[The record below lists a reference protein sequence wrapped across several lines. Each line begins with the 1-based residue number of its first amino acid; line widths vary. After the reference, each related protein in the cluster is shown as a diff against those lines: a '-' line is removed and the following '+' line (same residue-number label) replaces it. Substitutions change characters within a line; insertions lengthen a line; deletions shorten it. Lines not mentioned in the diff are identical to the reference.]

1 MKILA
6 IADEESKYL
15 WDYYEKEKLEDV
27 DLILS
32 AGDLKPE
39 YLSFLTTMY
48 AIPVLYVHGNHD
60 GKYAVKPPEGCICI
74 EDDIYVHNGIRI
86 LGLGG
91 AMRYHGGGNQYTD
104 AEMKARVRK
113 LWMKILW
120 HRGFDVLLTHA
131 PAYQI
136 NDGRDLPH
144 QGFQEFV
151 RLMEKYEPRFFVH
164 GHVHMSYGRNYKR
177 YDKYENTH
185 IINAYERCIF
195 EYEDENLRE
204 HLRF

>member
-1 MKILA
+1 MKILV

-15 WDYYEKEKLEDV
+15 WDYFEKEKLEDV

-60 GKYAVKPPEGCICI
+60 GKYARKPPEGCICI
-74 EDDIYVHNGIRI
+74 DDDLYVYNGIRI

-91 AMRYHGGGNQYTD
+91 SMRYHGGGYQYTD
-104 AEMKARVRK
+104 AEMRKRVKK
-113 LWMKILW
+113 LWWKIFR
-120 HRGFDVLLTHA
+120 HGGFDILLTHA
-131 PAYQI
+131 PAYEL

-151 RLMEKYEPRFFVH
+151 RLMDKYKPRFFVH
-164 GHVHMSYGRNYKR
+164 GHVHMSYGRNHKR
-177 YDKYENTH
+177 YDKYQDTH
-185 IINAYERCIF
+185 IINAYEKCIF
-195 EYEDENLRE
+195 DYEDDELKDKLR
-204 HLRF
+204 

>member
-1 MKILA
+1 MKILV

-15 WDYYEKEKLEDV
+15 WDYFEKEKLEDV

-32 AGDLKPE
+32 AGDLKAE

-60 GKYAVKPPEGCICI
+60 GKYAMKPPEGCICI
-74 EDDIYVHNGIRI
+74 DDDLYVYNGIRI

-91 AMRYHGGGNQYTD
+91 SMRYHGGSYQYTD
-104 AEMKARVRK
+104 AEMRKRVKK
-113 LWMKILW
+113 LWWKILR
-120 HRGFDVLLTHA
+120 HGGFDILLTHA
-131 PAYQI
+131 PAYEL

-151 RLMEKYEPRFFVH
+151 RLMDKYKPRFFIH
-164 GHVHMSYGRNYKR
+164 GHVHMSYGRNHKR
-177 YDKYENTH
+177 YDKYQETH
-185 IINAYERCIF
+185 IINAYEKCIF
-195 EYEDENLRE
+195 DYEDDELKDKLR
-204 HLRF
+204 